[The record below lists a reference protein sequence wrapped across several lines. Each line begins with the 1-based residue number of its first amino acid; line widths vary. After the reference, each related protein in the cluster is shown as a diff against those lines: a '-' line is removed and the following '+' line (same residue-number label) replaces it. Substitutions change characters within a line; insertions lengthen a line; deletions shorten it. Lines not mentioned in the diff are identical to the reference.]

1 MNSTADESVFT
12 QIAQWNQAQELRAP
26 KMKDVFYRNLEE
38 ALDMRRSQHDLIT
51 LRKRKDNID
60 FSSNDFLSLATSGQ
74 LREAFL
80 EELHRYPNF
89 TVGST
94 GSRLLDGNSDYF
106 EDLEDEIATF
116 HGAER
121 SLIVNS
127 GFEGNSAIFSSIP
140 RPGDAIV
147 FDELV
152 HASAH
157 EGMSRCM
164 AKVKVSFS
172 HNCVDSFREV
182 LEMVHESEPLI
193 QRGQRVVL
201 IAVETVYSMDGDVC
215 PLKEMVEAAKEV
227 LPKGNFQFIVDEAHA
242 TGVVGDKGVGLVSA
256 LGLQGEIAIRL
267 HTFSKALGA
276 SGAAVLCNDTI
287 RTMLVNHARPIC
299 FTTAASFPT
308 LAAIKAAYRLLAD
321 GKTEPSRMRLQEHI
335 RLFYKSIT
343 DNQYY
348 KDVRDA
354 GIIDIPLAEEWEA
367 QPILSHIV
375 AVLTEPRHNYFLS
388 IHLQLLR
395 FWAFPVDPPAVPKGT
410 NRVRIAFHASLTEE
424 QVVGLASAICEWA
437 KEMLDIK
444 KSGKEGALPTAAQQV
459 YKITSLTPR
468 FDQYSVE

>member
-1 MNSTADESVFT
+1 MNATADESVFT
-12 QIAQWNQAQELRAP
+12 QIAEWNQAQELRAP
-26 KMKDVFYRNLEE
+26 KTKGTFYRNLEE
-38 ALDMRRSQHDLIT
+38 ALDLRRSQHNLIT

-80 EELHRYPNF
+80 EELGRFPNF
-89 TVGST
+89 PVGST
-94 GSRLLDGNSDYF
+94 GSRLLDGNNDYF
-106 EDLEDEIATF
+106 EELEAEIAEF

-121 SLIVNS
+121 ALIVNS

-147 FDELV
+147 YDELV

-164 AKVKVSFS
+164 TEIKKSFR
-172 HNCVDSFREV
+172 HNDVDSFRDSMEMV
-182 LEMVHESEPLI
+182 LEAHPLI
-193 QRGQRVVL
+193 QRGQRSVL
-201 IAVETVYSMDGDVC
+201 VAVETVYSMDGDIC
-215 PLKEMVEAAKEV
+215 PLTEMIEAAKEV
-227 LPKGNFQFIVDEAHA
+227 LPHGNFQFIVDEAHA
-242 TGVVGDKGVGLVSA
+242 TGVIGEKGAGLVSA
-256 LGLQGEIAIRL
+256 LGLQKAVAIRL

-276 SGAAVLCNDTI
+276 SGAAILCNDTV

-308 LAAIKAAYRLLAD
+308 LAAIKAAYRLL
-321 GKTEPSRMRLQEHI
+321 KTGETELARKRLNEHI

-343 DNQYY
+343 SNSYY
-348 KDVRDA
+348 KEVRDA
-354 GIIDIPLAEEWEA
+354 GIIDIPLADEWES
-367 QPILSHIV
+367 QSMLSHIV
-375 AVLTEPRHNYFLS
+375 AVLTQPRHNYFLS

-410 NRVRIAFHASLTEE
+410 NRVRIAFHASITAD
-424 QVVGLASAICEWA
+424 QVVGLANAICEWA
-437 KEMLDIK
+437 MEMLEIK
-444 KSGKEGALPTAAQQV
+444 KTGKEGALPTAAQQV

>member
-1 MNSTADESVFT
+1 
-12 QIAQWNQAQELRAP
+12 
-26 KMKDVFYRNLEE
+26 MKDVFYRNLEE
-38 ALDMRRSQHDLIT
+38 ALDMRRSQHNLIT

-106 EDLEDEIATF
+106 EDLEDEIAAF

-215 PLKEMVEAAKEV
+215 PLKEMVEAAEEV

-256 LGLQGEIAIRL
+256 LGLQREIAIRL

-276 SGAAVLCNDTI
+276 SGGKSSPATI
-287 RTMLVNHARPIC
+287 R
-299 FTTAASFPT
+299 
-308 LAAIKAAYRLLAD
+308 RLISD
-321 GKTEPSRMRLQEHI
+321 S
-335 RLFYKSIT
+335 
-343 DNQYY
+343 
-348 KDVRDA
+348 
-354 GIIDIPLAEEWEA
+354 
-367 QPILSHIV
+367 
-375 AVLTEPRHNYFLS
+375 
-388 IHLQLLR
+388 
-395 FWAFPVDPPAVPKGT
+395 
-410 NRVRIAFHASLTEE
+410 
-424 QVVGLASAICEWA
+424 
-437 KEMLDIK
+437 
-444 KSGKEGALPTAAQQV
+444 
-459 YKITSLTPR
+459 
-468 FDQYSVE
+468 

>member
-38 ALDMRRSQHDLIT
+38 ALDMRRSQHNLIT

-80 EELHRYPNF
+80 EELHRHPNF

-106 EDLEDEIATF
+106 EDLEDEIAAF

-227 LPKGNFQFIVDEAHA
+227 LPKGNLQFIVDEAHA

-256 LGLQGEIAIRL
+256 LGLQREIAIRL

-321 GKTEPSRMRLQEHI
+321 GKTEPS
-335 RLFYKSIT
+335 IT
-343 DNQYY
+343 DNQHY

>member
-38 ALDMRRSQHDLIT
+38 ALDMRRSQHNLIT

-106 EDLEDEIATF
+106 EDLEDEIAAF

-215 PLKEMVEAAKEV
+215 PLEEMVEAAKEV

-256 LGLQGEIAIRL
+256 LGLEREIAIRL

-308 LAAIKAAYRLLAD
+308 LAAIKAAYRLLAE
-321 GKTEPSRMRLQEHI
+321 GKTEPS
-335 RLFYKSIT
+335 IT
-343 DNQYY
+343 SNQHY

-354 GIIDIPLAEEWEA
+354 GIIDIPLAEEWES

>member
-1 MNSTADESVFT
+1 MNSTADETVFT

-26 KMKDVFYRNLEE
+26 KMKDIFYRNLEE
-38 ALDMRRSQHDLIT
+38 ALDLRRSQHNLIT

-80 EELHRYPNF
+80 EELDRFPNF

-106 EDLEDEIATF
+106 EDLEDEIASF

-121 SLIVNS
+121 ALIVNS

-147 FDELV
+147 YDELV

-164 AKVKVSFS
+164 AKVKFPFS
-172 HNCVDSFREV
+172 HNCVESFREV
-182 LEMVHESEPLI
+182 LETVHESEPLI

-242 TGVVGDKGVGLVSA
+242 TGVIGEKGVALVSA
-256 LGLQGEIAIRL
+256 LGLEKDIAIRL

-276 SGAAVLCNDTI
+276 SGAAILCNDTV

-308 LAAIKAAYRLLAD
+308 LAAIKAAYSLLKT
-321 GKTEPSRMRLQEHI
+321 GKTEPARMRLQEHI
-335 RLFYKSIT
+335 RHFYKSIT
-343 DNQYY
+343 NNRYY
-348 KDVRDA
+348 KEVRNA
-354 GIIDIPLAEEWEA
+354 GIIDIPLAEDWES

-388 IHLQLLR
+388 LHLQLLR
-395 FWAFPVDPPAVPKGT
+395 FWVFPVDPPAVPKGT
-410 NRVRIAFHASLTEE
+410 NRVRIAFHASITDE
-424 QVVGLASAICEWA
+424 QVEGLVNAICDWA

-444 KSGKEGALPTAAQQV
+444 KNGKEGALPTAAQQV